1 MQWIY
6 VYPLH
11 LFDYTNVNTLYQIR
25 NQYMQNCC
33 KKWEDVKVTPKQLK
47 RIAQDTKDFLSS
59 NPKKPLDELS
69 EDNRKVLI
77 PDVRNQ
83 TWLVHI
89 GKFYEEMIRLKR
101 KAERTIGIL
110 STGLNTYICTQP
122 MHGCT
127 TACVGGGELMFYMPF
142 ILSIK
147 SDDVA
152 FVYGH
157 ELYHTYQDIPVRIIS
172 HIEKNTA
179 MRDEI
184 CPVIKGRRSDNPTPQ
199 SIIDWYSRNH
209 DLINIA
215 ADYEDNYILQRVGLA
230 DEEFLTGGDPINPRF
245 CYKKEYGKKPFEAIF
260 DELRKQDEMNRA
272 KEKVF
277 KPKKK
282 TIINGPVIIED
293 PDEDADDDDEEDD
306 DDSQDDTTVIDGP
319 VHVSD
324 NGKKPK
330 GDPGEIEINGPII
343 DNRTKKPED
352 DDPFPGEIGNDGKNN
367 SKGSPG
373 KSEKDDEDSE
383 DDTEE
388 SGEGVENGSG
398 EDSEGSEGSEGTGN
412 GSGEDSEDR
421 AEGSEGTGN
430 SSGEDSEESGESG
443 GGYGDES
450 AAPSKG
456 EGGGGN
462 GDKGS
467 GSEIEDAKK
476 LSDAIDEWIRRRT
489 GVSEWDGGL
498 FSGTLTGT
506 LSPSDLERCMRT
518 ISSALSVGTITKLK
532 GIITHACE
540 TIVSGVNK
548 QGRWGSH
555 GHLWKKEVRPYNK
568 STRADAKIN
577 LVYMFD
583 NSGSMGAPLIC
594 SFIDCLIAVWEEYE
608 DVIEKIVMIPMRSGF
623 AGNDTDVIICSD
635 LSKISSAKFAV
646 IKIAGSDNRES
657 FNTAIAVLKDPKII
671 NPSDYNVFLNVGD
684 RAWDGAVA
692 SIPELCDL
700 VRTYCRRNN
709 FNVKDMFVSCLTKL
723 DVSTQ
728 YVSSEFDRIFDSY
741 GVNTIKMGKET
752 RS

>member
-1 MQWIY
+1 
-6 VYPLH
+6 
-11 LFDYTNVNTLYQIR
+11 
-25 NQYMQNCC
+25 MQNCC
-33 KKWEDVKVTPKQLK
+33 KKWENVKVTPKQLK
-47 RIAQDTKDFLSS
+47 KIARDTKDFLSS
-59 NPKKPLDELS
+59 DPKKPLDKLF

-110 STGLNTYICTQP
+110 STGLNIYICTQP
-122 MHGCT
+122 IHGCT

-157 ELYHTYQDIPVRIIS
+157 ELYHTYQDIPARIIS
-172 HIEKNTA
+172 HINNDSDRRYEL
-179 MRDEI
+179 
-184 CPVIKGRRSDNPTPQ
+184 CPDGIQTYNPTSQ

-209 DLINIA
+209 TLINIA
-215 ADYEDNYILQRVGLA
+215 ADFEDNYILQRVGLA
-230 DEEFLTGGDPINPRF
+230 DEEFLTGGDPANPRF
-245 CYKKEYGKKPFEAIF
+245 CYKKEYGKKPFEKIF
-260 DELRKQDEMNRA
+260 DELRRQSESNRA
-272 KEKVF
+272 KEKEF

-306 DDSQDDTTVIDGP
+306 DDSQDGTTVIDGP

-352 DDPFPGEIGNDGKNN
+352 DDSFPGEIGNDGKNN
-367 SKGSPG
+367 SDGSPG
-373 KSEKDDEDSE
+373 KSEKDE
-383 DDTEE
+383 
-388 SGEGVENGSG
+388 
-398 EDSEGSEGSEGTGN
+398 
-412 GSGEDSEDR
+412 
-421 AEGSEGTGN
+421 
-430 SSGEDSEESGESG
+430 EDSEEGDGNDSEDGAKGSEDGSGESG
-443 GGYGDES
+443 SGNDGKNV
-450 AAPSKG
+450 PSKG
-456 EGGGGN
+456 EGGGGHGN
-462 GDKGS
+462 KDIDSK
-467 GSEIEDAKK
+467 IEDAKK

-489 GVSEWDGGL
+489 GVSEWKGGL
-498 FSGTLTGT
+498 FSGTLAGT
-506 LSPSDLERCMRT
+506 LSPEEVERCMRT
-518 ISSALSVGTITKLK
+518 IGQALSAGTITKLK
-532 GIITHACE
+532 GIITHSCE

-548 QGRWGSH
+548 QGRWGSR
-555 GHLWKKEVRPYNK
+555 GHLWKKEVRPYSKN
-568 STRADAKIN
+568 TRADAKIN

-594 SFIDCLIAVWEEYE
+594 SFIDCLIAVWKEYE
-608 DVIEKIVMIPMRSGF
+608 DVIEKIVMIPMRSKF
-623 AGNDTDVIICSD
+623 RNNDDTNVIICSD
-635 LSKISSAKFAV
+635 ISKISSAKLAI
-646 IKIAGSDNRES
+646 IKIAGLNDDTS

-684 RAWDGAVA
+684 REWKRGMA
-692 SIPELCDL
+692 SVPELCDL

-709 FNVKDMFVSCLTKL
+709 FNVKDMFVSCLTQL
-723 DVSTQ
+723 ELGTMDVG
-728 YVSSEFDRIFDSY
+728 SEFDRIFDSY
-741 GVNTIKMGKET
+741 GVNTIKIGKEA

>member
-1 MQWIY
+1 
-6 VYPLH
+6 
-11 LFDYTNVNTLYQIR
+11 
-25 NQYMQNCC
+25 MQNCC

-47 RIAQDTKDFLSS
+47 KIAQDTKDFLTS

-69 EDNRKVLI
+69 DDNRKVLI

-83 TWLVHI
+83 TWLVNI

-101 KAERTIGIL
+101 KAEKTIGIL

-157 ELYHTYQDIPVRIIS
+157 ELYHTYQDIPARIIS
-172 HIEKNTA
+172 HINKNPD

-184 CPVIKGRRSDNPTPQ
+184 RPVIKGRRADNPTPQ
-199 SIIDWYSRNH
+199 LIIDWYSRNH
-209 DLINIA
+209 NLINIA

-260 DELRKQDEMNRA
+260 DELRKQDEINRA

-293 PDEDADDDDEEDD
+293 
-306 DDSQDDTTVIDGP
+306 
-319 VHVSD
+319 
-324 NGKKPK
+324 
-330 GDPGEIEINGPII
+330 
-343 DNRTKKPED
+343 
-352 DDPFPGEIGNDGKNN
+352 
-367 SKGSPG
+367 
-373 KSEKDDEDSE
+373 SE
-383 DDTEE
+383 
-388 SGEGVENGSG
+388 GAENG
-398 EDSEGSEGSEGTGN
+398 
-412 GSGEDSEDR
+412 
-421 AEGSEGTGN
+421 
-430 SSGEDSEESGESG
+430 SGEDSEESGESG
-443 GGYGDES
+443 SGYGDES

-456 EGGGGN
+456 EGGGGHGN
-462 GDKGS
+462 KGG

-489 GVSEWDGGL
+489 GVSEWKGGL

-506 LSPSDLERCMRT
+506 LSPSDIDRCMRT
-518 ISSALSVGTITKLK
+518 IGSALSVGTITKLK

-555 GHLWKKEVRPYNK
+555 GHLWKKEVRPYSK

-594 SFIDCLIAVWEEYE
+594 SFIDCLIAVWKEYE
-608 DVIEKIVMIPMRSGF
+608 DVIEKIVMIPMRSKF
-623 AGNDTDVIICSD
+623 EGNDTDVIICSN
-635 LSKISSAKFAV
+635 LSKISSAKLAV
-646 IKIAGSDNRES
+646 IKITGSNNEES

-671 NPSDYNVFLNVGD
+671 GPSDYNVFLNVGD
-684 RAWDGAVA
+684 RQWNRDVA

-709 FNVKDMFVSCLTKL
+709 FNVKDMFVSCLTQL
-723 DVSTQ
+723 GTSTQ
-728 YVSSEFDRIFDSY
+728 YVSSELDSIFDSY
-741 GVNTIKMGKET
+741 GVNTIKIGNEA

>member
-1 MQWIY
+1 
-6 VYPLH
+6 
-11 LFDYTNVNTLYQIR
+11 
-25 NQYMQNCC
+25 MQNCC

-47 RIAQDTKDFLSS
+47 KIARDTKDFLSS
-59 NPKKPLDELS
+59 DPKKPLDKLF

-101 KAERTIGIL
+101 KAEKTIGIL

-122 MHGCT
+122 IHGCT

-172 HIEKNTA
+172 HINNDSDRRYKLYPIIN
-179 MRDEI
+179 
-184 CPVIKGRRSDNPTPQ
+184 GRLAKNPTPD
-199 SIIDWYSRNH
+199 SIIKWYSKNH

-215 ADYEDNYILQRVGLA
+215 ADFEDNYILQRVGLA
-230 DEEFLTGGDPINPRF
+230 DEEFLTGGDSINPRF
-245 CYKKEYGKKPFEAIF
+245 CYKKEYGKKPFEEIF
-260 DELRKQDEMNRA
+260 DELSRQDEMNRA
-272 KEKVF
+272 KEKEF

-306 DDSQDDTTVIDGP
+306 DDSQDGTTVIDGP

-367 SKGSPG
+367 SDDSPG
-373 KSEKDDEDSE
+373 KSEKDEEDSE
-383 DDTEE
+383 
-388 SGEGVENGSG
+388 EGDGN
-398 EDSEGSEGSEGTGN
+398 DSEDGAKGSEGTGN
-412 GSGEDSEDR
+412 GSGDNS
-421 AEGSEGTGN
+421 EGSEGAGN
-430 SSGEDSEESGESG
+430 GSGDNSEGSEGSEDGSGESG
-443 GGYGDES
+443 SGNDGKNV
-450 AAPSKG
+450 PSKG
-456 EGGGGN
+456 EGGGGHGN
-462 GDKGS
+462 KDIDSK
-467 GSEIEDAKK
+467 IEDAKK

-489 GVSEWDGGL
+489 GVSEWKGGL
-498 FSGTLTGT
+498 FSGTLAGT
-506 LSPSDLERCMRT
+506 LSPKEVERCMRT
-518 ISSALSVGTITKLK
+518 ISSALSAGTITKLK
-532 GIITHACE
+532 GIITHSCE

-548 QGRWGSH
+548 QGRWGSR
-555 GHLWKKEVRPYNK
+555 GHLWKKEVRPYSK

-594 SFIDCLIAVWEEYE
+594 SFIDCLIAVWKEYE
-608 DVIEKIVMIPMRSGF
+608 DVIEKIVMIPMRSKF
-623 AGNDTDVIICSD
+623 RGNDDTNVIICSD
-635 LSKISSAKFAV
+635 ISKISSAKLAI
-646 IKIAGSDNRES
+646 IKIAGSNDDTS

-684 RAWDGAVA
+684 REWKRDIA
-692 SIPELCDL
+692 SVPELCDL

-709 FNVKDMFVSCLTKL
+709 FDVKDMFVSCLTQL
-723 DVSTQ
+723 DLGTMDVG
-728 YVSSEFDRIFDSY
+728 SEFDRIFDSY
-741 GVNTIKMGKET
+741 GVNTIKMGKEA

>member
-1 MQWIY
+1 
-6 VYPLH
+6 
-11 LFDYTNVNTLYQIR
+11 
-25 NQYMQNCC
+25 MQNCC

-47 RIAQDTKDFLSS
+47 KIAQDTKDFLTS

-69 EDNRKVLI
+69 DDNRKVLI

-101 KAERTIGIL
+101 KAEKTIGIL

-122 MHGCT
+122 IHGCT

-172 HIEKNTA
+172 HINKNSA

-184 CPVIKGRRSDNPTPQ
+184 CPVIKGRRRSNPTPQ

-209 DLINIA
+209 NLINIA

-245 CYKKEYGKKPFEAIF
+245 CYKKEYGKKPFETIF
-260 DELRKQDEMNRA
+260 DELRAKDEINRA
-272 KEKVF
+272 KEKEF

-306 DDSQDDTTVIDGP
+306 DDSQDGTTVIDGP

-367 SKGSPG
+367 SEGSPG
-373 KSEKDDEDSE
+373 KFEKDDEDSE
-383 DDTEE
+383 DGTEE

-398 EDSEGSEGSEGTGN
+398 EDSEGSEGSGNGSGEGSEDGTEGSEGTGN
-412 GSGEDSEDR
+412 GSGEDSE
-421 AEGSEGTGN
+421 GSENGD
-430 SSGEDSEESGESG
+430 GEDSEESGESG
-443 GGYGDES
+443 GGYGDKN
-450 AAPSKG
+450 APSKG
-456 EGGGGN
+456 EGGGGHGN
-462 GDKGS
+462 KGS
-467 GSEIEDAKK
+467 DSKIEDAKK

-489 GVSEWDGGL
+489 GVSEWKGGL
-498 FSGTLTGT
+498 FSGTLAGT

-518 ISSALSVGTITKLK
+518 IGSALSVGTITKLK
-532 GIITHACE
+532 GIIAHACE

-548 QGRWGSH
+548 RGRWGSH
-555 GHLWKKEVRPYNK
+555 GHLWKKEVRPYSK

-594 SFIDCLIAVWEEYE
+594 SFIDCLIAVWKEYE
-608 DVIEKIVMIPMRSGF
+608 DVIEKIVMIPMRSKF
-623 AGNDTDVIICSD
+623 RGNDTDVIICSN
-635 LSKISSAKFAV
+635 LSRISSAKYAV
-646 IKIAGSDNRES
+646 IKIAGSDNEES

-684 RAWDGAVA
+684 RQWSDAA
-692 SIPELCDL
+692 STHELCDL
-700 VRTYCRRNN
+700 VRTYCKRNG
-709 FNVKDMFVSCLTKL
+709 FNVKDMFVSCLTQLDLDTK
-723 DVSTQ
+723 DVS
-728 YVSSEFDRIFDSY
+728 SSLDSIFDSY
-741 GVNTIKMGKET
+741 GVNTIKMGSET